1 MKTVNTIK
9 CEVAFENL
17 PTIEKLFNEYEAGL
31 SQIPWDTEEARLNAK
46 ILFTEGMLRY
56 VLADVRTQMDIITE
70 VNIAYKRSNNLI
82 ESREVRKGLLF
93 AQLYGGDPEIRK

>member
-9 CEVAFENL
+9 REVDFENL

-31 SQIPWDTEEARLNAK
+31 SQIPWDTEESRLNAK

-70 VNIAYKRSNNLI
+70 VNIAYKWYNNLI
-82 ESREVRKGLLF
+82 KSREV
-93 AQLYGGDPEIRK
+93 